1 MHPDFWHQRWH
12 DNRIGFHQAEVTPL
26 LQAHW
31 DAIDAPAGCMV
42 FVPLAGKSLDMVWL
56 ASRDHR
62 VLGVEL
68 SPLAVEQFFAEHGL
82 EAEVFET
89 RYGRHHRAGG
99 IELICGDAFA
109 LDAEALA
116 GCAAVFDRAAMIA
129 LPEDLRARYVD
140 DLYGH
145 LPAHC
150 RGLLVTLEY
159 PAHEKEGPPF
169 PVTEAE
175 VRTRFAPRWHVDL
188 LQRQDILADQP
199 GFQAEGVTA
208 LETCAYRLVRTPA

>member
-1 MHPDFWHQRWH
+1 M
-12 DNRIGFHQAEVTPL
+12 A
-26 LQAHW
+26 
-31 DAIDAPAGCMV
+31 
-42 FVPLAGKSLDMVWL
+42 WL
-56 ASRDHR
+56 ASRGHR

-109 LDAEALA
+109 LDADALA

-140 DLYGH
+140 DLYGQ

-175 VRTRFAPRWHVDL
+175 VRTRFASRWRVDL

-208 LETCAYRLVRTPA
+208 LETCAYRLLKTD

>member
-12 DNRIGFHQAEVTPL
+12 DNRIGFHQAEVTQL

-31 DAIDAPAGCMV
+31 DAVAAPAGCTV

-56 ASRDHR
+56 ASRGHR

-68 SPLAVEQFFAEHGL
+68 SPLAVEQFFVEHGL
-82 EAEVFET
+82 APEVFET
-89 RYGRHHRAGG
+89 RCGIHHRAGG

-109 LDAEALA
+109 LDADALA
-116 GCAAVFDRAAMIA
+116 DCAAVFDRAAMIA

-140 DLYGH
+140 ELYGH

-159 PAHEKEGPPF
+159 PVHEKEGPPF
-169 PVTEAE
+169 PVTATE
-175 VRTRFAPRWHVDL
+175 VETRFSSQWSVTL

-208 LETCAYRLVRTPA
+208 LEICAFRLVRTRA